1 MTDRQTIQ
9 HTNKPKSSNSPY
21 GVDTFLIPPPL
32 PPPFRP
38 HWRPENP
45 LLCFT
50 HPSSFLFF
58 LPSTRV
64 NVALIFQ
71 LFNVLFLHLASPP
84 LYLSL
89 YLLLYMLTSTSR
101 VSSPINSS
109 LCAPFNS
116 SLLSLNYSV
125 LNSSFCV
132 FHWTPCSFLQLPG
145 LFPQLI
151 TLYSLINSP
160 SIPSFNWS

>member
-21 GVDTFLIPPPL
+21 GVDTFLIPPPFPRHSGHIDAL
-32 PPPFRP
+32 KIPCCASLIP
-38 HWRPENP
+38 
-45 LLCFT
+45 

-71 LFNVLFLHLASPP
+71 LIDVLFLHLASPP

-109 LCAPFNS
+109 LCAPFFNS

-132 FHWTPCSFLQLPG
+132 FH
-145 LFPQLI
+145 
-151 TLYSLINSP
+151 
-160 SIPSFNWS
+160 